1 MFADLLHPFIVT
13 ILAFFLSLVLTYLVR
28 ALARKIGFVAKP
40 KKDRWHKKP
49 TAMMGGTSI
58 FLTTIIIFVLF
69 VPFTTQSL
77 VVIGASSFLFLVG
90 LIDDI
95 LHIKPYQKLFGQLI
109 GTAVVITAGLVL
121 PWTDY
126 AIVNIFVTAFWLIGI
141 TNALNL
147 LDNMD
152 GLAAG
157 IATIAAFSLA
167 LVLGTNGQPDD
178 VRLISVFIAALLG
191 FLTFNFNPA
200 SIFMGDC
207 GSMFV
212 GFFLASSVLLNQTG
226 GQSRSIVSV
235 LAVPVLTL
243 FVPIFDTTFVTI
255 LRKLRG
261 LPASQGGRDHTSHRL
276 VALGLTER
284 KAVLLLYGLAV
295 LAGILAFF
303 VIHVRAEYSIASI
316 ALFIAL
322 LTIIGVYL
330 SQVKVYEE
338 QDEEKALKNKAV
350 FGFLITLSYKRRIF
364 EIVLDILLISV
375 SYYWGFVLL
384 FGSISNTAN
393 LDLYL
398 KSLPLLVVLTLGSFL
413 FAGVYRG
420 LWRYTSI
427 NDFVTFTK
435 GVVLGSFFTIIGLVL
450 IYRFE
455 GYSRT
460 VFILHSIILLFLV
473 SASRMAFRLF
483 RQLLP
488 TPVSKDGRRVLIY
501 GAGDGGEL
509 MLRELFNNPDLNYNP
524 VGFLDDDPMMK
535 GKVIHGLQVL
545 GGNGSLSVIC
555 EQNNVQE
562 ILVSIRNIK
571 PERLKEL
578 RLECEDAA
586 VEIKRASFKIEPL
599 DEIFE

>member
-1 MFADLLHPFIVT
+1 
-13 ILAFFLSLVLTYLVR
+13 
-28 ALARKIGFVAKP
+28 
-40 KKDRWHKKP
+40 
-49 TAMMGGTSI
+49 
-58 FLTTIIIFVLF
+58 
-69 VPFTTQSL
+69 
-77 VVIGASSFLFLVG
+77 
-90 LIDDI
+90 
-95 LHIKPYQKLFGQLI
+95 
-109 GTAVVITAGLVL
+109 
-121 PWTDY
+121 
-126 AIVNIFVTAFWLIGI
+126 
-141 TNALNL
+141 
-147 LDNMD
+147 
-152 GLAAG
+152 
-157 IATIAAFSLA
+157 
-167 LVLGTNGQPDD
+167 
-178 VRLISVFIAALLG
+178 
-191 FLTFNFNPA
+191 
-200 SIFMGDC
+200 
-207 GSMFV
+207 
-212 GFFLASSVLLNQTG
+212 
-226 GQSRSIVSV
+226 
-235 LAVPVLTL
+235 
-243 FVPIFDTTFVTI
+243 
-255 LRKLRG
+255 
-261 LPASQGGRDHTSHRL
+261 
-276 VALGLTER
+276 
-284 KAVLLLYGLAV
+284 
-295 LAGILAFF
+295 
-303 VIHVRAEYSIASI
+303 
-316 ALFIAL
+316 
-322 LTIIGVYL
+322 
-330 SQVKVYEE
+330 
-338 QDEEKALKNKAV
+338 
-350 FGFLITLSYKRRIF
+350 
-364 EIVLDILLISV
+364 
-375 SYYWGFVLL
+375 
-384 FGSISNTAN
+384 
-393 LDLYL
+393 
-398 KSLPLLVVLTLGSFL
+398 VVLTLGSFL